1 MLLNNEPKSFIIS
14 IEKLIRVCISE
25 FSDTDR
31 KNHQTG
37 GCDKMGLDDNQHRFI
52 EELYKEMYYSLSAY
66 ALSALNDRSL
76 AEEAVQDTFRIACAK
91 VDNFQSSVNPKGWLY
106 NTLKYV
112 IKNMIRSRARLNN
125 MIISSFDFDENIDT
139 NNSDT
144 SNIDLLYSDIIDSP
158 EYKLLKKIALDKY
171 TMLEAAQEL
180 EISVEACK
188 KRVQRAKKKIRS
200 HLEKNK

>member
-1 MLLNNEPKSFIIS
+1 
-14 IEKLIRVCISE
+14 
-25 FSDTDR
+25 
-31 KNHQTG
+31 
-37 GCDKMGLDDNQHRFI
+37 MGLDDNQQMFI
-52 EELYKEMYYSLSAY
+52 KELYKEMYYSLSAY

-91 VDNFQSSVNPKGWLY
+91 VDNFQSSSNPKGWLF

-125 MIISSFDFDENIDT
+125 MIISSFDFDENIDVK
-139 NNSDT
+139 NSDT
-144 SNIDLLYSDIIDSP
+144 SNIDLLYSDIVDSP

-171 TMLEAAQEL
+171 TMLETAQEL

-188 KRVQRAKKKIRS
+188 KRVQRAKKKLKS
-200 HLEKNK
+200 YLEENK